1 MRDFGVKQG
10 ISAKKKNHDS
20 QVKFGVVE
28 GKMHDFLF
36 RWGIFIEKRHDFCV
50 KSGIF
55 AKKKRGVIFGLN
67 RGFLKR
73 KCVIF
78 S

>member
-1 MRDFGVKQG
+1 MIFVLSGG
-10 ISAKKKNHDS
+10 YLPKKK
-20 QVKFGVVE
+20 
-28 GKMHDFLF
+28 
-36 RWGIFIEKRHDFCV
+36 
-50 KSGIF
+50 
-55 AKKKRGVIFGLN
+55 KKKKQGVIFGLN

>member
-1 MRDFGVKQG
+1 MVFV
-10 ISAKKKNHDS
+10 
-20 QVKFGVVE
+20 
-28 GKMHDFLF
+28 L
-36 RWGIFIEKRHDFCV
+36 
-50 KSGIF
+50 SGGYLQ
-55 AKKKRGVIFGLN
+55 KKKRGVIFGLN

>member
-1 MRDFGVKQG
+1 M
-10 ISAKKKNHDS
+10 
-20 QVKFGVVE
+20 
-28 GKMHDFLF
+28 
-36 RWGIFIEKRHDFCV
+36 IFV
-50 KSGIF
+50 LSGGYLQR
-55 AKKKRGVIFGLN
+55 KGVIFGLN